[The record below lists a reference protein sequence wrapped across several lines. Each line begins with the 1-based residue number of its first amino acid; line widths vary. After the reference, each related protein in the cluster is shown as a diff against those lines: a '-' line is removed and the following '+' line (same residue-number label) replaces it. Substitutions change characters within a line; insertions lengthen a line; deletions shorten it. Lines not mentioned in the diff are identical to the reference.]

1 MGLFE
6 SLHGGTQAFERE
18 LEQFRVRLA
27 ARGFVG
33 GDLGETGDALG
44 LLLVRL
50 GQFSDFRF
58 ERAQQMEEFMATL
71 LFDGLCALN
80 AGLDLSY
87 GVLDHRFAFNSK
99 FRIALPDRSAS
110 RTSGFLASA
119 SIPFSNPRQCFTG
132 LSRAM
137 SGSTRSPMA
146 A

>member
-1 MGLFE
+1 LLG
-6 SLHGGTQAFERE
+6 
-18 LEQFRVRLA
+18 

-33 GDLGETGDALG
+33 GDLSEAGDALG

-71 LFDGLCALN
+71 LFDGLSALN

-99 FRIALPDRSAS
+99 FRIALPEQSAS
-110 RTSGFLASA
+110 KTGDLLAGA
-119 SIPFSNPRQCFTG
+119 SIQFSNPH
-132 LSRAM
+132 
-137 SGSTRSPMA
+137 
-146 A
+146 